1 MMKNRLFSY
10 CFLCA
15 IFLFVATGLSS
26 CTSDSQTEDGY
37 NNIKQSFEN
46 MKGSY
51 EGTAVMNDNSNHSTL
66 DFTIDQQ
73 ANVTV
78 KNFPIELV
86 LQKVYPSDYQN
97 IQGETEGFSYTAAID
112 SVGVPSVSALNW
124 KTKNID
130 VTFNYKKD
138 GSAHAMMLTL
148 ATTGY
153 YDVTRNL
160 LSLRIDVEDLIVD
173 NQDMTRFLP
182 ITFTVDAAG
191 KK

>member
-51 EGTAVMNDNSNHSTL
+51 EGMAVMSDNSNQSTI
-66 DFTIDQQ
+66 DVTIDQK
-73 ANVTV
+73 ADVLV
-78 KNFPIELV
+78 KNFPIVQV
-86 LQKVYPSDYQN
+86 LKKVYSSDYQN
-97 IQGETEGFSYTAAID
+97 IQGETESFSYTATVD

-124 KTKNID
+124 KTKSID

-138 GSAHAMMLTL
+138 GTAHAMTLTL

-153 YDVTRNL
+153 YEEIRRL